1 MAVTEFLQ
9 EQFGFDGQVCVVIG
23 GTGVLGGA
31 LCEGLAQAGAHV
43 VVSGRNEDRGNERV
57 AAIEKLG
64 GSASF
69 VPVDATQR
77 DSMKQLLDTVV
88 AQHGRV
94 HALVNGT
101 GVNSATPYLDIPDEE
116 LRKIFDAN
124 FMGTHYACQAFI
136 PHMIEHGG
144 GAILNFGSVT
154 CFLPLSRVYTYSAT
168 KAAIL
173 SLTQNTAR
181 EFAPQNVRINC
192 ICPGFFPAEQNR
204 KILSAERTES
214 IMRHTPMNR
223 FGNPE
228 ELIGAAL
235 LLLSPTAGSFITGT
249 TIYVDGGF
257 TAMTI

>member
-1 MAVTEFLQ
+1 MASEFLSK
-9 EQFGFDGQVCVVIG
+9 QFGMEGQVCVVIG

-69 VPVDATQR
+69 VAVDATQR
-77 DSMKQLLDTVV
+77 SSVEQLLQAVV
-88 AQHGRV
+88 AKHGRV

-101 GVNSATPYLDIPDEE
+101 GVNSATPYLEISDDELE
-116 LRKIFDAN
+116 KIFEGN
-124 FMGTHYACQAFI
+124 FVATHYASQTFI
-136 PHMIEHGG
+136 PHMVEHGG

-154 CFLPLSRVYTYSAT
+154 CFLPLSRVFTYSAT

-181 EFAPQNVRINC
+181 EFAPQNVRVNC

-204 KILSAERTES
+204 KILSPERTED
-214 IMRHTPMNR
+214 IMRHTPMKR
-223 FGNPE
+223 FGDPE
-228 ELIGAAL
+228 ELVGAAL
-235 LLLSPTAGSFITGT
+235 LLLSPAAGSFITGT

>member
-1 MAVTEFLQ
+1 MAVSGYLQ
-9 EQFGFDGQVCVVIG
+9 KQFGFDGQVSVVIG

-31 LCEGLAQAGAHV
+31 LCDGLAQAGAHV
-43 VVSGRNEDRGNERV
+43 VVSGRNEERGNERV
-57 AAIEKLG
+57 AAIQKLG

-69 VPVDATQR
+69 VPVEATDRSSVQ
-77 DSMKQLLDTVV
+77 QLLDTVV
-88 AQHGRV
+88 AKHGRV
-94 HALVNGT
+94 DSLVNGT
-101 GVNSATPYLDIPDEE
+101 GVNSPTPYLEISDEE
-116 LRKIFDAN
+116 LKKIFDAN
-124 FMGTHYACQAFI
+124 FIGTHYALQTFI
-136 PHMIEHGG
+136 PHMVEQGG

-154 CFLPLSRVYTYSAT
+154 CFLPLSKVYTYSAT

-173 SLTQNTAR
+173 SLSQNTAR
-181 EFAPQNVRINC
+181 EFAPKNVRINC

-204 KILSAERTES
+204 KILSSERVED
-214 IMRHTPMNR
+214 IMRHTPMKR

>member
-1 MAVTEFLQ
+1 MAAPEFLQ
-9 EQFGFDGQVCVVIG
+9 KQFGFDGQVCVVIG

-31 LCEGLAQAGAHV
+31 LSEGLAQAGAHV

-69 VPVDATQR
+69 VAVDATQR
-77 DSMKQLLDTVV
+77 DSVKRLLDTVV
-88 AQHGRV
+88 AKHSRV

-101 GVNSATPYLDIPDEE
+101 GVNSPTPYLEIPDDE
-116 LRKIFDAN
+116 LKKIFDAN
-124 FMGTHYACQAFI
+124 YLGTHYACQTFI
-136 PHMIEHGG
+136 PHMIEQGG

-173 SLTQNTAR
+173 SLTQNMAR
-181 EFAPQNVRINC
+181 EFAPKNVRINC

-204 KILSAERTES
+204 KILSPERVDD
-214 IMRHTPMNR
+214 IMRHTPMKR

-235 LLLSPTAGSFITGT
+235 LLLSPSAGSFITGA

>member
-1 MAVTEFLQ
+1 MAAEFL
-9 EQFGFDGQVCVVIG
+9 EKQFGFDGQVCVVIG

-43 VVSGRNEDRGNERV
+43 VVAGRNEGRGNERV
-57 AAIEKLG
+57 VAIENLG

-77 DSMKQLLDTVV
+77 ESVMQLLDTVV
-88 AQHGRV
+88 QHGRV

-101 GVNSATPYLDIPDEE
+101 GVNSPTPYLEISDEE

-124 FMGTHYACQAFI
+124 FLGTHYACQTFI
-136 PHMIEHGG
+136 PHMIEKGG

-154 CFLPLSRVYTYSAT
+154 CFLPLSKVYTYSAT

-181 EFAPQNVRINC
+181 EYAPQNVRINC

-204 KILSAERTES
+204 KILSPERVDD
-214 IMRHTPMNR
+214 IMRHTPMKR

-235 LLLSPTAGSFITGT
+235 LLLSPGAGSFITGT

>member
-1 MAVTEFLQ
+1 MASEFLQ
-9 EQFGFDGQVCVVIG
+9 KQFGFDGQVCVVIG

-43 VVSGRNEDRGNERV
+43 VVSGRNEERGLERV
-57 AAIEKLG
+57 AGIEKLG
-64 GSASF
+64 GQASF
-69 VPVDATQR
+69 LAVDATSR
-77 DSMKQLLDTVV
+77 ESLRNLLDKVV

-94 HALVNGT
+94 HSLVNGT
-101 GVNSATPYLDIPDEE
+101 GVNSATPYLEISDEE
-116 LRKIFDAN
+116 LKKIFDAN
-124 FMGTHYACQAFI
+124 FLGTHYACQTFI
-136 PHMIEHGG
+136 PHMIENGG
-144 GAILNFGSVT
+144 GSILNFGSVT
-154 CFLPLSRVYTYSAT
+154 CFLPLSKVYTYSAT

-181 EFAPQNVRINC
+181 EFAPQKVRINC

-204 KILSAERTES
+204 KILSPERIED
-214 IMRHTPMNR
+214 IMRHTPMRR
-223 FGNPE
+223 FGQPE

>member
-1 MAVTEFLQ
+1 MAAEFLQ
-9 EQFGFDGQVCVVIG
+9 KQFGFDGQVCVVIG

-43 VVSGRNEDRGNERV
+43 VVSGRNEERGQERV

-69 VPVDATQR
+69 VAVDATQR
-77 DSMKQLLDTVV
+77 DSMNHLLDSVV
-88 AQHGRV
+88 AKHGRV
-94 HALVNGT
+94 HALINGT
-101 GVNSATPYLDIPDEE
+101 GVNSATPYLEIPDEE
-116 LRKIFDAN
+116 LKKIFDAN
-124 FMGTHYACQAFI
+124 FLGTHYACQTFI

-144 GAILNFGSVT
+144 GAILNIGSVT

-204 KILSAERTES
+204 KILSAERTED
-214 IMRHTPMNR
+214 IMRHTPMQR

-228 ELIGAAL
+228 ELLGAAL

-249 TIYVDGGF
+249 TLYVDGGF

>member
-1 MAVTEFLQ
+1 MASEFLQ
-9 EQFGFDGQVCVVIG
+9 KQFGFDGQVCVVIG

-31 LCEGLAQAGAHV
+31 LCDGLAQAGAHV
-43 VVSGRNEDRGNERV
+43 VVAGRNEERGLERV

-64 GSASF
+64 GRASF
-69 VPVDATQR
+69 VAVDATSR
-77 DSMKQLLDTVV
+77 ESLRNLLDTVV
-88 AQHGRV
+88 AKHGRV

-101 GVNSATPYLDIPDEE
+101 GVNSATPYLEISDEE
-116 LRKIFDAN
+116 LKKIFDAN
-124 FMGTHYACQAFI
+124 FLGTHHACQTFI
-136 PHMIEHGG
+136 PHMIEKGG
-144 GAILNFGSVT
+144 GSILNFGSVT
-154 CFLPLSRVYTYSAT
+154 CFLPLSKVYTYSAT

-181 EFAPQNVRINC
+181 EFAPQKVRINC

-204 KILSAERTES
+204 KILSPERTEA
-214 IMRHTPMNR
+214 IMAHTPMKR
-223 FGNPE
+223 FGQPE

-235 LLLSPTAGSFITGT
+235 LLLSPMAGSFITGT

>member
-1 MAVTEFLQ
+1 MAAEFLQ
-9 EQFGFDGQVCVVIG
+9 KQFGFDGQVCVVIG

-43 VVSGRNEDRGNERV
+43 VVSGRNEERGQERV
-57 AAIEKLG
+57 AAIEQLG

-69 VPVDATQR
+69 VAVDATQR
-77 DSMKQLLDTVV
+77 DSMNQLLDTVV
-88 AQHGRV
+88 AKHGRV
-94 HALVNGT
+94 HALINGT
-101 GVNSATPYLDIPDEE
+101 GVNSATPYLEISDEE
-116 LRKIFDAN
+116 LKKIFDAN
-124 FMGTHYACQAFI
+124 FLGTHYACQTFI

-144 GAILNFGSVT
+144 GAILNIGSVT

-204 KILSAERTES
+204 KILSAERTED
-214 IMRHTPMNR
+214 IMRHTPMQR
-223 FGNPE
+223 FGDPE
-228 ELIGAAL
+228 ELLGAAL
-235 LLLSPTAGSFITGT
+235 LLLSPTAGSFITGAT
-249 TIYVDGGF
+249 LYVDGGF

>member
-1 MAVTEFLQ
+1 MAVSGYLQ
-9 EQFGFDGQVCVVIG
+9 KQFGFDGQVSVVIG

-31 LCEGLAQAGAHV
+31 LCDGLAQAGAHV
-43 VVSGRNEDRGNERV
+43 VVSGRNEERGNERV
-57 AAIEKLG
+57 AAIQKLG

-69 VPVDATQR
+69 VPVEATDRSSVQ
-77 DSMKQLLDTVV
+77 QLLDTVV
-88 AQHGRV
+88 AKHGRV
-94 HALVNGT
+94 DSLVNGT
-101 GVNSATPYLDIPDEE
+101 GVNSPTPYLDISDEE
-116 LRKIFDAN
+116 LKKIFDAN
-124 FMGTHYACQAFI
+124 FIGTHYALQTFI
-136 PHMIEHGG
+136 PHMVEQGG

-154 CFLPLSRVYTYSAT
+154 CFLPLSKVYTYSAT

-173 SLTQNTAR
+173 SLSQNTAR
-181 EFAPQNVRINC
+181 EFAPKNVRINC

-204 KILSAERTES
+204 KILSSERVED
-214 IMRHTPMNR
+214 IMRHTPMKR